1 MMKAGCMMRTERTYS
16 AKPSEVKRQ
25 WLVVDAAG
33 LSLGR
38 LAARVAMLLRGK
50 HKPTFTP
57 HVDTGDHV
65 IVLNA
70 DKVVLTANKP
80 RQKTRYTHSGYPG
93 ALREERYETIMAK
106 RPDQAIRWAVAG
118 MLPKNILGRSMLR
131 KLKVYR
137 GGEHPHHGQNP
148 QPYDLHMPRYVV
160 E

>member
-1 MMKAGCMMRTERTYS
+1 MMRTEKTYS
-16 AKPSEVKRQ
+16 AKPSEVSRK

-38 LAARVAMLLRGK
+38 LAARAAMLLRGK
-50 HKPTFTP
+50 HKPTYTP

-70 DKVVLTANKP
+70 DQVVLTANKL
-80 RQKTRYTHSGYPG
+80 QKKIRYTHSGYPG

-106 RPDQAIRWAVAG
+106 RPDQAIRWAIAG
-118 MLPKNILGRSMLR
+118 MLPKNTLGRQMLR

-137 GGEHPHHGQNP
+137 GGDHPHEAQNP
-148 QPYDLHMPRYVV
+148 EPYDLRMPRYVV

>member
-1 MMKAGCMMRTERTYS
+1 MMRTEKTY
-16 AKPSEVKRQ
+16 AARPAEVSRQ

-50 HKPTFTP
+50 HKPVYTP

-65 IVLNA
+65 IVVNA
-70 DKVVLTANKP
+70 DKVVLTASKP
-80 RQKTRYTHSGYPG
+80 QKKIRYTHSGYPG

-106 RPDQAIRWAVAG
+106 RPDQAIRWAIRG
-118 MLPKNILGRSMLR
+118 MLPKNILGRRMLR

-137 GGEHPHHGQNP
+137 GAEHPHEAQNP
-148 QPYDLHMPRYVV
+148 QPYDLHLARYVV